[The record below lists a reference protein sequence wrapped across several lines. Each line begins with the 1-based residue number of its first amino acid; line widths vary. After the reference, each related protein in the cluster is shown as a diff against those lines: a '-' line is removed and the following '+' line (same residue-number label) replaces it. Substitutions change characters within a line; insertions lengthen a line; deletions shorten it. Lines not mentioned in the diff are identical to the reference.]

1 MRTRVASL
9 SSKINKKKEPSQQTE
24 SSSAVS
30 SRQGLRIRQQARRR
44 RGTKRRRNAEE
55 KYEKKEESIAEAAGC
70 DATES
75 LDAKRARDGGPTACI
90 RGNRRVGASFRLSVA
105 IATSAALWRGERATD
120 GKSLVRTIISR
131 IAILQS
137 GPSRSD
143 ALHTHRDVA
152 THPHA
157 DFVSVC
163 PYVTLLFVSSCYVTS
178 VLRTEEFL
186 IVSSAFVWHND
197 IKEGR
202 AYLFQFWRRN
212 LNHCEIFEKFIISL
226 SSEK

>member
-1 MRTRVASL
+1 MSIHVPTPARASVLRLITCVQKLYHPFSHRKFRQQKERTATNRIIERSKFATKFENPTASEETTRNETA
-9 SSKINKKKEPSQQTE
+9 KKQRKNTREKKK
-24 SSSAVS
+24 
-30 SRQGLRIRQQARRR
+30 
-44 RGTKRRRNAEE
+44 
-55 KYEKKEESIAEAAGC
+55 SIAEAAGC

-105 IATSAALWRGERATD
+105 IATSADLWRGERATD

-157 DFVSVC
+157 DFVFVC
-163 PYVTLLFVSSCYVTS
+163 PYVTLLFVSSCHVTS
-178 VLRTEEFL
+178 ASHAEEFL
-186 IVSSAFVWHND
+186 IVSSAFV
-197 IKEGR
+197 
-202 AYLFQFWRRN
+202 
-212 LNHCEIFEKFIISL
+212 
-226 SSEK
+226 